1 MKTHKGFTLIEIMTV
16 LFILSLLAFMS
27 YRGLSTVLD
36 TRNQV
41 AMEVKKWQQLSAF
54 FLRFEQDLLL
64 AAPWPGRP
72 SSGHAAAWQ
81 GRKGESDEIPLLE
94 FSRFASS
101 GDVDLP
107 RRVAYTL
114 NAQQEIELWL
124 WPGMDNVSSTQPAR
138 YTVLKSVSQ
147 FKLEYLND
155 EKIWRDSWPGEL
167 NSPAIPRALKL
178 HIVLLSGEKISR
190 LFSLKS

>member
-1 MKTHKGFTLIEIMTV
+1 MKMQKGFTLIEIMTV

-27 YRGLSTVLD
+27 YRGLGAVLD
-36 TRNQV
+36 TRQHV
-41 AMEVKKWQQLSAF
+41 AMETKKWQQLSAF

-64 AAPWPGRP
+64 AAPWPGRQ
-72 SSGHAAAWQ
+72 SSSPVAAWQ
-81 GRKGESDEIPLLE
+81 GEKGESDEIPLLT

-124 WPGMDNVSSTQPAR
+124 WPGMDNASSTQPTR
-138 YTVLKSVSQ
+138 YTLLKNVVH
-147 FKLEYLND
+147 FKLQYLND
-155 EKIWRDSWPGEL
+155 EKIWRDSWPDEL

-178 HIVLLSGEKISR
+178 RIVLLSGEHISR

>member
-1 MKTHKGFTLIEIMTV
+1 MKIQRGFTLIEIMTV

-36 TRNQV
+36 TREKV
-41 AMEVKKWQQLSAF
+41 ATEVKKWQQLSAF
-54 FLRFEQDLLL
+54 FLRFEQDVLL
-64 AAPWPGRP
+64 AAPWPRRP
-72 SSGHAAAWQ
+72 SSGPLAAWQ
-81 GRKGESDEIPLLE
+81 GSMGKSDEIPLLE

-114 NAQQEIELWL
+114 SAQQEIELWL
-124 WPGMDNVSSTQPAR
+124 WPGMDNASSTKPAR
-138 YTVLKSVSQ
+138 YTVLKNVSRFELQ
-147 FKLEYLND
+147 YLND
-155 EKIWRDSWPGEL
+155 EGIWRDSWPGERH
-167 NSPAIPRALKL
+167 SPAIPRAVKL
-178 HIVLLSGEKISR
+178 HIVLLSGEEISR